1 MRNFIGLSAQLQT
14 CRMRPVFIEKEANRN
29 AKDLRNPL
37 QPARTYAIDTFFV
50 FLELLKGNP
59 KRFRKANLA
68 HAK

>member
-1 MRNFIGLSAQLQT
+1 
-14 CRMRPVFIEKEANRN
+14 MRPVFIEKEANRN